1 MLTNVL
7 NPKVAL
13 FFLAFLP
20 QFISAD
26 APSKVLAFV
35 ALGSLFNLTG
45 TLWNLGVAW
54 SAARIVSAGK
64 GIGRIRIWLER
75 ALGAMFVVMGARLAL
90 VER

>member
-1 MLTNVL
+1 MAADIKVL
-7 NPKVAL
+7 LVSA
-13 FFLAFLP
+13 
-20 QFISAD
+20 SAD

-35 ALGSLFNLTG
+35 TLGSLFNLTG

-64 GIGRIRIWLER
+64 GIGRIRIWLEQ
-75 ALGAMFVVMGARLAL
+75 ALGAMLVVMGARLAL